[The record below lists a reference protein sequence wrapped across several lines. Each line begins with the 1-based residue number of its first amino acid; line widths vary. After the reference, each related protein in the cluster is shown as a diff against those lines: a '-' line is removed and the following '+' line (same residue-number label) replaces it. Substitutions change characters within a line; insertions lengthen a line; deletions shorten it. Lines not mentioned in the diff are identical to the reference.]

1 MTKREPDRK
10 TYRKGTHRAV
20 PPEATFAR
28 IKAFLPVFGIT
39 RIADLTG
46 LDRVG
51 LPVAQCVRPNAR
63 ALAVSQGKG
72 LDLISAKVSAAMESI
87 EAYHAETMES
97 PLFYGAFEDLRY
109 RQKMADVDRMAQD
122 SAGFDPRQRTM
133 WIEVENLLGE
143 EICLAPFEAFH
154 ADFTLP
160 ALPGSGMFLCNTNGL
175 ASGNTRQE
183 ALLHALCEVIERDA
197 ETLWH
202 LRPDTEAQARA
213 VNLSSD
219 LPLESGELLS
229 RTRAVGIEAYI
240 WDLSSDVG
248 LPVFQCMLLSSQE
261 DGTDPE
267 FGLGCHPSRDVA
279 LSRALTEALQV
290 RLTVIAGSRDDLLAC
305 DYFPFERQARLEQ
318 AKQLCQGAGAAPL
331 SFRQCPHFD
340 NEFFSEDIGLVLD
353 RLSAVGVDEVL
364 VADLTKKA
372 FQIPVVRAAV
382 PGLEGPWEAFDP
394 EAPLSLRAQR
404 AMAGAA

>member
-1 MTKREPDRK
+1 MSEAEPDRK
-10 TYRKGTHRAV
+10 AYRNGTHRAV
-20 PPEATFAR
+20 SPEATFAR
-28 IKAFLPVFGIT
+28 IEALLPVFGIT

-87 EAYHAETMES
+87 EAYHAETMEL
-97 PLFYGAFEDLRY
+97 PLLYGAFEDLRY
-109 RQKMADVDRMAQD
+109 RHRMADVDRMAQE
-122 SAGFDPRQRTM
+122 SPGLDPQQRTT
-133 WIEVENLLGE
+133 WIEVENLLDGE
-143 EICLAPFEAFH
+143 TCLAPYEAFH

-160 ALPGSGMFLCNTNGL
+160 VLPGSGMFLCNTNGL

-183 ALLHALCEVIERDA
+183 ALSHALCEVIERDA

-202 LRPDTEAQARA
+202 LRPEAEAQACA
-213 VNLSSD
+213 ID
-219 LPLESGELLS
+219 LADGLPEECNDLLS
-229 RTRAVGIEAYI
+229 RIGDAGIEVHA

-248 LPVFQCMLLSSQE
+248 LPVFQCMLLSAE
-261 DGTDPE
+261 DDGTDPE

-305 DYFPFERQARLEQ
+305 DYDPNERQARLAQ
-318 AKQLCQGAGAAPL
+318 ARQLCDGARAAARG
-331 SFRQCPHFD
+331 FRDCPHFD
-340 NEFFSEDIGLVLD
+340 NALFSEDIALILE
-353 RLSAVGVDEVL
+353 RLSAVGVAEVL
-364 VADLTKKA
+364 VADLTKETFA
-372 FQIPVVRAAV
+372 IPVMRAVV
-382 PGLEGPWEAFDP
+382 PGLEGPWEAYDP
-394 EAPLSLRAQR
+394 EAPLSPRGRRA
-404 AMAGAA
+404 AAGAA

>member
-1 MTKREPDRK
+1 MTKREPGQK
-10 TYRKGTHRAV
+10 AYRKGTHRAV
-20 PPEATFAR
+20 PPEATFAK
-28 IKAFLPVFGIT
+28 IEALLPVFGIT

-87 EAYHAETMES
+87 EAYHAETIEA

-122 SAGFDPRQRTM
+122 TAGFDPRQRTM
-133 WIEVENLLGE
+133 WFEVENLLE
-143 EICLAPFEAFH
+143 EERCLAPFEAFH

-160 ALPGSGMFLCNTNGL
+160 VLPGSGMFLCNTNGL
-175 ASGNTRQE
+175 ASGNTGQE

-202 LRPDTEAQARA
+202 LRPDSQARA
-213 VNLSSD
+213 VDLSSG
-219 LPLESGELLS
+219 LPRESEELLS
-229 RTRAVGIEAYI
+229 RTRDAGIEAFV
-240 WDLSSDVG
+240 WDLTSDIG
-248 LPVFQCMLLSSQE
+248 LPVFQCMLLSSRD

-279 LSRALTEALQV
+279 LNRALTEALQV

-305 DYFPFERQARLEQ
+305 DYAPEERQARLEQ
-318 AKQLCQGAGAAPL
+318 AEQLCRGAGGAAIG
-331 SFRQCPHFD
+331 FGQCPDFD
-340 NEFFSEDIGLVLD
+340 NAFFSEDIALVLE

-364 VADLTKKA
+364 VADLTKQA
-372 FQIPVVRAAV
+372 FQIPVVRAVV
-382 PGLEGPWEAFDP
+382 PGLEGPWETFDP
-394 EAPLSLRAQR
+394 QAPLSPRAEK
-404 AMAGAA
+404 AMAGEA